1 MTKKRG
7 ICTFLI
13 FVLVATFAFSGIS
26 YAETKGDLQEELNG
40 VNNEKDQVSQR
51 LSEVKSQIDE
61 MQPKVDELNA
71 EVVQASTKI
80 SETEKEIADKQQQM
94 QEREDGLYERLRVMY
109 KNGSVGFVDVL
120 LGSNSISE
128 FISNLDMIQRIYR
141 NDMDVLE
148 TLEKEE
154 KELQEI
160 KDRLQTE
167 KADLDAKKAELD
179 ADMKEL
185 DDLKGELEAKEDEL
199 LAEAEALN
207 DKIQSMT
214 NPDKEYVG
222 GTWVWPAPAS
232 HYLTSYFGWRIHP
245 VYGTYKYHSGID
257 IAAGY
262 GTNVL
267 AANSGTVI
275 LSQWYG
281 GYGECIIIDH
291 GGGKTSL
298 YGHMSTRKVSV
309 GQTVTSGDV
318 IGLVGSTGSW
328 PGAIRLKGVDKFRSN
343 YSAAFRIRQDTFHSA
358 DGQLFVQS
366 QRRHQEIPR
375 SAALRSVCA
384 SYHRH
389 SA

>member
-185 DDLKGELEAKEDEL
+185 DDLKGELVAKEDEL

-318 IGLVGSTGSW
+318 IGLVGSTGVST
-328 PGAIRLKGVDKFRSN
+328 GAHLHFEVRENGTLVDPLN
-343 YSAAFRIRQDTFHSA
+343 YVS
-358 DGQLFVQS
+358 
-366 QRRHQEIPR
+366 
-375 SAALRSVCA
+375 
-384 SYHRH
+384 
-389 SA
+389 